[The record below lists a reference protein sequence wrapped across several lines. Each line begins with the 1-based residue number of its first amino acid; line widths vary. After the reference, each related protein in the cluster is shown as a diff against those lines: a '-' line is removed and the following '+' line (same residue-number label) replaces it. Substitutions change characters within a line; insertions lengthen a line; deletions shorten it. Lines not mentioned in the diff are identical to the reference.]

1 MAAAPIAMEPL
12 SFDWKTPLP
21 ELLDALRQAYAARYP
36 ALAAARLDALRAALR
51 DDRADDFLPLL
62 GQELE
67 ALGLALIGQDEDD
80 DGIHLLIVPQADASD
95 TLAQIAAHGR
105 QGTRHRQD
113 GAPQGTSAALP
124 RPASGPLAQPGDYL
138 DMAQCL
144 PLASG
149 WACAANRDTA
159 MPELADLRG
168 WPALRE
174 VAGKF
179 QPHRGLLASAVAANG
194 VHAWIEQGPDGIAS
208 TPYAH
213 LLRASGVEAAPPHR
227 PGLALPPRAAQAQ
240 RRTPEFSLGFAG
252 DDLLL
257 VDRGMV
263 FAYRGF
269 ATRDDPAIMEPVL
282 LHTAPPQRRPVSD
295 RSAVIPL
302 PDGRACVLCRG
313 QLLLWRDGQLHPLAL
328 RHPEATSGDVSHPV
342 ACGNGAIAWLED
354 DALCHADLDAL
365 VVNRHEPQQMP
376 AGGMTLQS
384 LPRGWLLLGHWHA
397 PHRSLDLGQLWHP
410 GSGQVLRIRHGA
422 LDLDSGIQ
430 RALMLPD
437 GDLVF
442 GGQLRHVRLGR
453 FDALL
458 GRLPAA

>member
-21 ELLDALRQAYAARYP
+21 ELLDALRHAYAARYP

-80 DGIHLLIVPQADASD
+80 DGIHLLIVPQADAGD
-95 TLAQIAAHGR
+95 TLARMAAQGR
-105 QGTRHRQD
+105 RGTRHRQD
-113 GAPQGTSAALP
+113 GAPQGASATLP

-149 WACAANRDTA
+149 WACVANRDTA
-159 MPELADLRG
+159 MPELVDLRG
-168 WPALRE
+168 WPALRA

-213 LLRASGVEAAPPHR
+213 LLRASGVEAAPSSR

-263 FAYRGF
+263 FAYPGF
-269 ATRDDPAIMEPVL
+269 ATQDEASVIEPAL

-302 PDGRACVLCRG
+302 PDGRVCVLCRG
-313 QLLLWRDGQLHPLAL
+313 QLLLWRDGELQPLAL
-328 RHPEATSGDVSHPV
+328 RDPEATSGDISHPV

-354 DALCHADLDAL
+354 DALCHADLDVLA
-365 VVNRHEPQQMP
+365 VSRDVPQQMP
-376 AGGMTLQS
+376 AGGMILQS
-384 LPRGWLLLGHWHA
+384 LPQGWLLLGHWHA

-410 GSGQVLRIRHGA
+410 ESGQVLRIRHGA

-430 RALMLPD
+430 RAWILP
-437 GDLVF
+437 GGEVVV

>member
-80 DGIHLLIVPQADASD
+80 DGIHLLIVPQADAGD
-95 TLAQIAAHGR
+95 TLARIAAHGR

-113 GAPQGTSAALP
+113 GAPQGASATLP

-149 WACAANRDTA
+149 WACVANRDTA
-159 MPELADLRG
+159 TPELVDLRG

-179 QPHRGLLASAVAANG
+179 QPHRGPLASAVAANG

-213 LLRASGVEAAPPHR
+213 LLRASGVEAVPSSR

-240 RRTPEFSLGFAG
+240 RRTPEFGLGLAG

-263 FAYRGF
+263 FAYPGF
-269 ATRDDPAIMEPVL
+269 AAQDEASVIEPAL
-282 LHTAPPQRRPVSD
+282 LYTAPPQRLPVSD

-328 RHPEATSGDVSHPV
+328 RYPEVTSGDVSHPV

-354 DALCHADLDAL
+354 DALCHADLDAP

-384 LPRGWLLLGHWHA
+384 LPQGWLLLGHWHA

-437 GDLVF
+437 GDLVV